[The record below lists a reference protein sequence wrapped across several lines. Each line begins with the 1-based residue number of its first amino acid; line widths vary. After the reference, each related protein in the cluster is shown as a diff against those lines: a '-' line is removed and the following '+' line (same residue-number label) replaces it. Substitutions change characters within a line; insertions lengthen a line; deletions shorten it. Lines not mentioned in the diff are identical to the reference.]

1 MGIVLVGS
9 HPSGESFWLG
19 IALVGVVLVGNR
31 SGGDCPGWES
41 S

>member
-9 HPSGESFWLG
+9 HPSGESFWWELSW
-19 IALVGVVLVGNR
+19 LGVVLVGNH

>member
-9 HPSGESFWLG
+9 HPSGESFWWGLSWLG
-19 IALVGVVLVGNR
+19 VLVGNH